1 MRVYVNLYQFNH
13 MPDPET
19 GQQHPDDQIAFVVPD
34 TSLALSRVLN
44 ARTELQPLNETADLQ
59 DLVGRIE
66 TLPSLAW
73 AWINLWIRV
82 QVRYSKDNTGDWGAA
97 QLWQNTLEPWLP
109 WVR

>member
-1 MRVYVNLYQFNH
+1 VRVYVNLYQFNH

-44 ARTELQPLNETADLQ
+44 ARTELQPLK
-59 DLVGRIE
+59 
-66 TLPSLAW
+66 AW